1 MPRLLLIRHA
11 PTAETGTVL
20 TGRLPGV
27 ALDAAGREIA
37 ETLAGALADTPLTA
51 VYTSP
56 VLRCRQTARAVARP
70 HGLSPVALGSLAEVD
85 YGEWAGRTLKS
96 LARTKLWESV
106 LRAPSRVRFPGGE
119 TLREVQV
126 RSVTACEEIALRHPR
141 GTIAVVSHGD
151 VIKSIVAHYLG
162 TPLDLFQRIR
172 VQPASVSVLEVPR
185 TGPPGVI
192 AVNRLADGALS

>member
-27 ALDAAGREIA
+27 ALHDEGRDIA
-37 ETLAGALADTPLTA
+37 ETLAAALAPTSITA

-56 VLRCRQTARAVARP
+56 VLRCRQTAKAVALP
-70 HGLSPVALGSLAEVD
+70 HDLSPTTLGSLAEVD

-106 LRAPSRVRFPGGE
+106 LMAPSRVRFPGGE

-126 RSVTACEEIALRHPR
+126 RAVAACEEIALRHPR
-141 GTIAVVSHGD
+141 GTVAVVSHGD

-172 VQPASVSVLEVPR
+172 VQPASVSVIEVPR
-185 TGPPGVI
+185 TGPPSVI
-192 AVNRLADGALS
+192 AVNRLPGGVLA